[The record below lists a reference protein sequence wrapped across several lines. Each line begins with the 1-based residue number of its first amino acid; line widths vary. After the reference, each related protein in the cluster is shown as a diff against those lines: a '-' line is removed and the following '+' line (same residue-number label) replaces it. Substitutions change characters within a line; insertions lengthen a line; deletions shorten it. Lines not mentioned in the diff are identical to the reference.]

1 MKNILDMFARRI
13 EVAVVTEP
21 MPDFSKKMVIIET
34 PEEENEDDDSQ
45 K

>member
-13 EVAVVTEP
+13 EVVVVTEP